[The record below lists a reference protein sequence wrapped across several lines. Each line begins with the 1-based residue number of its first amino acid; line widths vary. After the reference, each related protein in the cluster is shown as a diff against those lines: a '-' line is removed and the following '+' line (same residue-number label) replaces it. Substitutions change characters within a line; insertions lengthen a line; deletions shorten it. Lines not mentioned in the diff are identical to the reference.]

1 MNICSPMENSSI
13 ALRKKG
19 RTINMENKK
28 HYIDHGDPIFICE
41 SCDALLWHAESM
53 IGNTHASSDSFSLCC
68 GRGKVKLGNEAENP
82 PKLLMD
88 LINGNHPKSTSF
100 IDNIRR
106 YNSMFAFTS
115 IDAKQD
121 MSVNQGHGTYC
132 YRIQGENY
140 HRMGTLLPD
149 EGNPLMFA
157 QLYIYDTQ
165 NEIDNRIKCVSNDDS
180 TSTNNKVIDHQ
191 LTVDLRDMLDNI
203 NPLVSQFR
211 MAGECL
217 VTSNDENK
225 FKIRLIGTRTRDGRD
240 YNLPTA
246 SEVVAL
252 IVGDFDSTINKRDI
266 ILHTHEGGLK
276 RICEL
281 HPSYLA
287 LQYPLLYPDAVFL
300 LI

>member
-1 MNICSPMENSSI
+1 
-13 ALRKKG
+13 
-19 RTINMENKK
+19 
-28 HYIDHGDPIFICE
+28 
-41 SCDALLWHAESM
+41 
-53 IGNTHASSDSFSLCC
+53 
-68 GRGKVKLGNEAENP
+68 
-82 PKLLMD
+82 MD

-211 MAGECL
+211 MAGS
-217 VTSNDENK
+217 TMNDSNKNSNNNRYDDNK
-225 FKIRLIGTRTRDGRD
+225 VNTTDLTLRPRGRPFKNSIKLGKTL
-240 YNLPTA
+240 N
-246 SEVVAL
+246 
-252 IVGDFDSTINKRDI
+252 DSYKKTKYSVNKDM
-266 ILHTHEGGLK
+266 EGKTLND
-276 RICEL
+276 
-281 HPSYLA
+281 SYKKTK
-287 LQYPLLYPDAVFL
+287 YSVNKDM
-300 LI
+300 